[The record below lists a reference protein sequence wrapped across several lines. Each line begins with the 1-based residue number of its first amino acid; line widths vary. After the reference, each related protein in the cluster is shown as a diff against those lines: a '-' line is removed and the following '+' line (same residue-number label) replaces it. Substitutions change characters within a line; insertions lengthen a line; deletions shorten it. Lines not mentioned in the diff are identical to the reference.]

1 MSEAGETHQGF
12 GFGRGPILMGL
23 LGLQLML
30 LAFFIVLVSMS
41 TFDQQRVDSV
51 LGSIQQHFA
60 GLSALGEGMDEQS
73 RADSITLDALREEVA
88 GVIATALELDRI
100 ERVGDGAVEIDVD
113 VAKLFAGGTAQ
124 VLPGSEALFRQVIAA
139 LDRRPDGFRYEID
152 ALVGRDV
159 TAATP
164 ALEIARAGALA
175 RAMIAAGARPE
186 SMASGL
192 EPGMPGRVRLVLR
205 LIAGAR
211 PGNLFST
218 VPGGA
223 AAGAR

>member
-1 MSEAGETHQGF
+1 MSGAGESHQGF

-51 LGSIQQHFA
+51 LGSIQQHFT
-60 GLSALGEGMDEQS
+60 GLSVPGEGTDEQS
-73 RADSITLDALREEVA
+73 RADSIALDALREEVA
-88 GVIATALELDRI
+88 GVLATALQLDRVQ
-100 ERVGDGAVEIDVD
+100 RVGDGAVEIDVAD
-113 VAKLFAGGTAQ
+113 DKLFANGTAQ

-139 LDRRPDGFRYEID
+139 LDRRPNGFRYEID
-152 ALVGRDV
+152 VLVGRD
-159 TAATP
+159 ATTGTP
-164 ALEIARAGALA
+164 TLEIAQAGALA
-175 RAMIAAGARPE
+175 RAMIDAGAEPA

-192 EPGMPGRVRLVLR
+192 QPGMPGRVRLVLR
-205 LIAGAR
+205 LMAGAR

-218 VPGGA
+218 APGGA
-223 AAGAR
+223 AAGAP